1 MPAKKEPSIKT
12 ILYAYD
18 PDEEYTYNINHGTEY
33 PYNGLPKGVNGR
45 RYKKTRFIEWEPIPE
60 DIIIR
65 HSGAQIHVNFP
76 ALFPDDIDDP
86 ATCIFVLRSKRVDLQ
101 NLICEQINFFTAL
114 YDDDN
119 DLITSMLIAK
129 YITDSEQYTI
139 KTFDQYHE
147 KLFETLFPP
156 RPIDKIRKMVEEND
170 VGDDVVGLFPADF
183 LRDMFMVS
191 FMIKVEHIFI
201 EHFIISTGNP
211 PKDLYELFAKAFI
224 HICNSIN
231 KNMYVLLYNYVY
243 SSVEQNIKTNNN
255 VYDMQA
261 IDGVTETTMI
271 QKILRKSLMCD
282 GLIKLT
288 FASAWDKLNKRPVN
302 SCVGL
307 IKAIINTATMLSRK
321 LQLRY
326 SLANSED
333 PAQLLADTIGSN
345 SPITMIRSYNAGE
358 FMCIQRDLN
367 IVIADIALNT
377 DLSPLNF
384 YLTNLP
390 QMNDLSKILVDIV
403 LYNGYHSSV
412 STNTLSMKQKYI
424 ILLHVR
430 NIIMNLYGLNEID
443 TITNPIINIIMG
455 KTVSYS
461 NKSLTKKDLNGIRK
475 YIKLNDLKKYLL
487 SEMNTNTLIENIMS
501 CVLSQYTIVNHN
513 DPSLLNCDLVYDA
526 NNMTLALLDMITR
539 LFELLNNNSALIAAT
554 S

>member
-1 MPAKKEPSIKT
+1 MASKKDPIGGKYL
-12 ILYAYD
+12 LYAYD
-18 PDEEYTYNINHGTEY
+18 PDEEYTYNTNHGTEY
-33 PYNGLPKGVNGR
+33 PYNGLPRGINGR
-45 RYKKTRFIEWEPIPE
+45 TYKKTRFIEWNPLPE

-65 HSGAQIHVNFP
+65 HKGSQVYVNFP
-76 ALFPDDIDDP
+76 ALFPDDVEDP
-86 ATCIFVLRSKRVDLQ
+86 ATCVFVMRSKRADLQ

-114 YDDDN
+114 YDEDN

-129 YITDSEQYTI
+129 CVTDSEQYTI
-139 KTFDQYHE
+139 KTFKEYYEQLYDI
-147 KLFETLFPP
+147 LFPP
-156 RPIDKIRKMVEEND
+156 RTMAKIQRMVEEND
-170 VGDDVVGLFPADF
+170 VGDDVVGLFPSDF
-183 LRDMFMVS
+183 LRDMFIAS

-201 EHFIISTGNP
+201 EHFIISTGNS

-231 KNMYVLLYNYVY
+231 PNMYVLLYNYVY
-243 SSVEQNIKTNNN
+243 SSVEQNVKTNNN

-333 PAQLLADTIGSN
+333 PAQLLSDNIGMG
-345 SPITMIRSYNAGE
+345 SPITLIRSYNAGE
-358 FMCIQRDLN
+358 FMCMRRDLN
-367 IVIADIALNT
+367 IVIAQIALET
-377 DLSPLNF
+377 DLTPLDF

-390 QMNDLSKILVDIV
+390 QMNDLSKILVDTV
-403 LYNGYHSSV
+403 LYNRFHSSI

-424 ILLHVR
+424 ILLYVR
-430 NIIMNLYGLNEID
+430 SLIMNMYGLSESD
-443 TITNPIINIIMG
+443 TIDSPIINILMG
-455 KTVSYS
+455 KTTNSS
-461 NKSLTKKDLNGIRK
+461 NRSLTKKDLSGIK
-475 YIKLNDLKKYLL
+475 KFVKLNDLKQYLL
-487 SEMNTNTLIENIMS
+487 SERNTNIFIENILT
-501 CVLSQYTIVNHN
+501 CVLSSYSIVNHN
-513 DPSLLNCDLVYDA
+513 DPSLLNTNLVYDT
-526 NNMTLALLDMITR
+526 NTMTLALLDMLTNM
-539 LFELLNNNSALIAAT
+539 FEFFKQC
-554 S
+554 

>member
-1 MPAKKEPSIKT
+1 MATKKDPIGGKYSYY
-12 ILYAYD
+12 LYD
-18 PDEEYTYNINHGTEY
+18 PEVEYTYNVNHGTIY
-33 PYNGLPKGVNGR
+33 PYNGLPKGINGR
-45 RYKKTRFIEWEPIPE
+45 TYKKTRFIEWEPLPE

-65 HSGAQIHVNFP
+65 HKGSQVYVNFQ
-76 ALFPDDIDDP
+76 ALFPDDVDDA
-86 ATCIFVLRSKRVDLQ
+86 ATGVFVMRSKRVDLQ

-119 DLITSMLIAK
+119 DLVTSMLIAK

-139 KTFDQYHE
+139 KTFDQYYE
-147 KLFETLFPP
+147 KLYEILFPP
-156 RPIDKIRKMVEEND
+156 RTMDKIQLMVEEND
-170 VGDDVVGLFPADF
+170 VGDDVIGLFPPDF

-201 EHFIISTGNP
+201 EHFIISTGNS

-231 KNMYVLLYNYVY
+231 PNIYVLLYNYVY
-243 SSVEQNIKTNNN
+243 SSVEQNVKTNNN

-333 PAQLLADTIGSN
+333 PSQLISDNISMN

-358 FMCIQRDLN
+358 FMCMSEDLN
-367 IVIADIALNT
+367 IVIAQIALET
-377 DLSPLNF
+377 DLSPLDF
-384 YLTNLP
+384 YLKNLP
-390 QMNDLSKILVDIV
+390 QMNDLSRILVDTVI
-403 LYNGYHSSV
+403 YNRFHSSI

-424 ILLHVR
+424 VLLYVR
-430 NIIMNLYGLNEID
+430 SLIMKMYGLNEHD
-443 TITNPIINIIMG
+443 TVDSQLINIIMG
-455 KTVSYS
+455 KTESYS
-461 NKSLTKKDLNGIRK
+461 NKTLTKKDLTGIK
-475 YIKLNDLKKYLL
+475 KFVKLNDLKLYLL
-487 SEMNTNTLIENIMS
+487 SSENTNRFIENILT
-501 CVLSQYTIVNHN
+501 CVLSSYSVVNHN
-513 DPSLLNCDLVYDA
+513 DPSLLNTQLVYDT
-526 NNMTLALLDMITR
+526 NSMTLALLDMLTNM
-539 LFELLNNNSALIAAT
+539 FELFKHC
-554 S
+554 

>member
-1 MPAKKEPSIKT
+1 MGKKDPIGKT
-12 ILYAYD
+12 AFYLYD
-18 PDEEYTYNINHGTEY
+18 PEADYTYNINHGTEY
-33 PYNGLPKGVNGR
+33 PYNELPKGINGR

-65 HSGAQIHVNFP
+65 HNGAQIYVNFP
-76 ALFPDDIDDP
+76 AVFPDDVDDP
-86 ATCIFVLRSKRVDLQ
+86 ATCVFVLRSKRADLQ

-129 YITDSEQYTI
+129 YVTDSEQYTI
-139 KTFDQYHE
+139 KTFKQYYE
-147 KLFETLFPP
+147 RLFEILFPP
-156 RPIDKIRKMVEEND
+156 KTMAKIQKMVEEND
-170 VGDDVVGLFPADF
+170 VGDDVVGLFPQDF
-183 LRDMFMVS
+183 LRDMFMAS

-201 EHFIISTGNP
+201 EHFIISTGNS
-211 PKDLYELFAKAFI
+211 PKDLYELFAHAFI

-231 KNMYVLLYNYVY
+231 PNAYVLLYNYVY

-288 FASAWDKLNKRPVN
+288 FASAWDKINRRPVN

-333 PAQLLADTIGSN
+333 PSQLLSDNIGAN

-358 FMCIQRDLN
+358 FSCMSKDLN
-367 IVIADIALNT
+367 IVIAQIALEI
-377 DLSPLNF
+377 DLTPLDF
-384 YLTNLP
+384 YLEHLP
-390 QMNDLSKILVDIV
+390 QMNDLAKILVDTV
-403 LYNGYHSSV
+403 LYNKFHSSI
-412 STNTLSMKQKYI
+412 STNTLSTKQKYI
-424 ILLHVR
+424 ILLYVR
-430 NIIMNLYGLNEID
+430 NLIMKMYGLSEPD
-443 TITNPIINIIMG
+443 TVRSQVINILMG
-455 KTVSYS
+455 KTLSYT
-461 NKSLTKKDLNGIRK
+461 NKTLTKKDLNGIRK
-475 YIKLNDLKKYLL
+475 FIKLNDLKRHLL
-487 SEMNTNTLIENIMS
+487 SEKNTNIFIESIMS
-501 CVLSQYTIVNHN
+501 CVLSAYSIVNHN
-513 DPSLLNCDLVYDA
+513 DPSLLNTDLVYDA
-526 NNMTLALLDMITR
+526 NSMTLALLDTVTN
-539 LFELLNNNSALIAAT
+539 LFDMFNC
-554 S
+554 